1 MKERGKSNNIKYII
15 TIIILSIALVSLGFI
30 SLNLRSEIKED
41 ENKVHSVLDE
51 TVART
56 LLSLDSKFNEDRLE
70 VKHMLSNFNNSR
82 NEARILCDNLENDYR
97 YDMGIINNISTFYDR
112 YSEYD
117 LTNLYYYFSTTLED
131 IAVNDDITREDLEL
145 LQSIYE
151 TWQECDWERLSQDVN
166 STGFNLMDGNY
177 GIDECLK
184 QINETIEINIMI

>member
-1 MKERGKSNNIKYII
+1 MQERGKSNNIKYII
-15 TIIILSIALVSLGFI
+15 TIIILSVALVSLGFI
-30 SLNLRSEIKED
+30 SLNMRSEIKED
-41 ENKVHSVLDE
+41 ENKIHSVLDE

-131 IAVNDDITREDLEL
+131 IAANDDITREDLEL

-151 TWQECDWERLSQDVN
+151 TWQECDWERLSQDVS
-166 STGFNLMDGNY
+166 STGFNLTDGNY
-177 GIDECLK
+177 GIVECLK
-184 QINETIEINIMI
+184 QINETIYK

>member
-30 SLNLRSEIKED
+30 SLNMRSEIKED
-41 ENKVHSVLDE
+41 ENKIHSVLDE

-70 VKHMLSNFNNSR
+70 VKHMLSNFNNFR
-82 NEARILCDNLENDYR
+82 NEARILCDNLENNYR
-97 YDMGIINNISTFYDR
+97 YEMGIINNISTFYDR

-177 GIDECLK
+177 GIVECLK
-184 QINETIEINIMI
+184 QINETIEVNIMI

>member
-30 SLNLRSEIKED
+30 SLNMRSEIKED
-41 ENKVHSVLDE
+41 ENKIHSVLDE

-97 YDMGIINNISTFYDR
+97 YEMGIINNISTFYDR

-177 GIDECLK
+177 GIVECLK
-184 QINETIEINIMI
+184 QINETTEID

>member
-1 MKERGKSNNIKYII
+1 MQERGKSNNIKYII

-30 SLNLRSEIKED
+30 SLSTRSEIKED
-41 ENKVHSVLDE
+41 ENKIHSVLDE

-70 VKHMLSNFNNSR
+70 VKHMLSNFNNFR

-97 YDMGIINNISTFYDR
+97 YEMGIINNISTFYDR

-177 GIDECLK
+177 GIVECLK
-184 QINETIEINIMI
+184 QINETIEANIMI

>member
-1 MKERGKSNNIKYII
+1 MQERGKSNNIKYII

-30 SLNLRSEIKED
+30 SLSMRSEIKED
-41 ENKVHSVLDE
+41 ENKIHSVLDE

-97 YDMGIINNISTFYDR
+97 YEMGIINNISTFYDR

-117 LTNLYYYFSTTLED
+117 LTNLHYYFSTTLED

-166 STGFNLMDGNY
+166 STGFNLTDENY
-177 GIDECLK
+177 GIAECLK
-184 QINETIEINIMI
+184 QINETIEVNIMI

>member
-30 SLNLRSEIKED
+30 SLSTRSEIKED
-41 ENKVHSVLDE
+41 ENKIHSVLDE

-70 VKHMLSNFNNSR
+70 VKHMLSNFNNFR

-97 YDMGIINNISTFYDR
+97 YEMGIINNISTFYDR

-131 IAVNDDITREDLEL
+131 IAVNDDITREDLKL

-166 STGFNLMDGNY
+166 STGFNLTDGNY
-177 GIDECLK
+177 GIVECLK
-184 QINETIEINIMI
+184 QINETIEANIMI

>member
-15 TIIILSIALVSLGFI
+15 TIIILSISLVSLGFI
-30 SLNLRSEIKED
+30 SLSTRSEIKED
-41 ENKVHSVLDE
+41 ENKIHSVLDE

-70 VKHMLSNFNNSR
+70 VKHMLSNFNNFR

-97 YDMGIINNISTFYDR
+97 YEMGIINNISTFYDR

-166 STGFNLMDGNY
+166 STGFNLTDGNY
-177 GIDECLK
+177 GIVECLK
-184 QINETIEINIMI
+184 QINETIEANIMI

>member
-30 SLNLRSEIKED
+30 SLSMRSEIKED
-41 ENKVHSVLDE
+41 ENKIHSVLDE
-51 TVART
+51 IVART

-97 YDMGIINNISTFYDR
+97 YEMGIINNISTFYDR

-177 GIDECLK
+177 GIVECLE
-184 QINETIEINIMI
+184 QINETTEID

>member
-30 SLNLRSEIKED
+30 SLNMRSEIKED
-41 ENKVHSVLDE
+41 ENKIHSVLDE

-97 YDMGIINNISTFYDR
+97 YEMGIINNISTFYDR

-177 GIDECLK
+177 GIVECLK
-184 QINETIEINIMI
+184 QINETIEVNIMI

>member
-1 MKERGKSNNIKYII
+1 MQERGKSNNIKYII

-30 SLNLRSEIKED
+30 SLSMRSEIKED
-41 ENKVHSVLDE
+41 ENKIHSVLDE

-82 NEARILCDNLENDYR
+82 NEARILCDNLENNYR
-97 YDMGIINNISTFYDR
+97 YEMGIINNISTFYDR

-117 LTNLYYYFSTTLED
+117 LTNLYCYFSTTLED

-145 LQSIYE
+145 LQSTYE

-177 GIDECLK
+177 GIVECLK
-184 QINETIEINIMI
+184 QINETKGINIMI

>member
-30 SLNLRSEIKED
+30 SLSTRSEIKED
-41 ENKVHSVLDE
+41 ENKIHSVLDE

-70 VKHMLSNFNNSR
+70 VKHMLSNFNNFR

-97 YDMGIINNISTFYDR
+97 YEMGIINNISTFYDR

-177 GIDECLK
+177 GIAECLK
-184 QINETIEINIMI
+184 QINETTEID

>member
-30 SLNLRSEIKED
+30 SLSMRSEIKED
-41 ENKVHSVLDE
+41 ENKIHSVLDE
-51 TVART
+51 IVART

-97 YDMGIINNISTFYDR
+97 YEMGIINNISTFYDR

-151 TWQECDWERLSQDVN
+151 TWQECDWE
-166 STGFNLMDGNY
+166 
-177 GIDECLK
+177 
-184 QINETIEINIMI
+184 QINETTEID